1 MGTFATLNQKWALD
15 LLMGCL
21 KINGVTGKEAAIAKH
36 VVASLVN
43 VGISKNQ
50 IKYDT
55 AHKEIPLPTECGNVI
70 VTLPGNVKGPRLL
83 FSTHLDTVPLCAGAV
98 PILKG
103 KKSTLVLMHLN
114 PPKMKEEKIDA
125 ILHMK
130 LVLNRSS
137 YIRGNNEDSNTIYG
151 HVTSILSAC
160 LSSVNGIAFNK

>member
-15 LLMGCL
+15 LLLSCL

-70 VTLPGNVKGPRLL
+70 VTLPGNIKGPRLL

-103 KKSTLVLMHLN
+103 KKISRFLLIKNV
-114 PPKMKEEKIDA
+114 
-125 ILHMK
+125 
-130 LVLNRSS
+130 
-137 YIRGNNEDSNTIYG
+137 
-151 HVTSILSAC
+151 
-160 LSSVNGIAFNK
+160 F